1 MSATSTPLVG
11 STGHRKAMLIKFS
24 HGLGDA
30 VQFTVVLKHLAQAYP
45 DWAVDV
51 VSKRGKHTAFRGLCR
66 HSYHEDEPRP
76 GDHAYQVVH
85 DLHWFENYNGHVDR
99 PN

>member
-1 MSATSTPLVG
+1 MSATSTAPV
-11 STGHRKAMLIKFS
+11 TATRKTRTMLIKFP

-30 VQFTVVLKHLAQAYP
+30 VQFTVVLKHLAKAYA

-66 HSYHEDEPRP
+66 QIGR
-76 GDHAYQVVH
+76 A
-85 DLHWFENYNGHVDR
+85 HV
-99 PN
+99 